1 MKSLDASVRVP
12 PEERSLTQPVAQP
25 AGESAPWPP
34 VPGARA
40 SLSRCDDIRRAA
52 LDLTCAAQR
61 SLALFSAALE
71 PAVFDRPA
79 LLEAVAVLAR
89 RRRARLRILVR
100 DPRYVMA
107 RGHGLV
113 ELARRLSTTIE
124 LRRPHPRH
132 RDGTE
137 QLLVTDEAGL
147 LFRPTELRCE
157 GWAFLYAPVE
167 ARRRLRFFDAMWS
180 LAEPDPEL
188 QRLYL

>member
-1 MKSLDASVRVP
+1 MFRSSP
-12 PEERSLTQPVAQP
+12 PEERFLTQPLAPP
-25 AGESAPWPP
+25 ARESVPWPP
-34 VPGARA
+34 APGAMA
-40 SLSRCDDIRRAA
+40 SLSRCADVRRAA

-61 SLALFSAALE
+61 NLALFSAALE

-79 LLEAVAVLAR
+79 LLEAVAALAR
-89 RRRARLRILVR
+89 RRGARLRILVR
-100 DPRYVMA
+100 EPRYVMA

-124 LRRPHPRH
+124 LRRPHPQH

-137 QLLVTDEAGL
+137 QLLVADEAGL
-147 LFRPTELRCE
+147 LFRPSELRYE
-157 GWAFLYAPVE
+157 GWASLYAPVE
-167 ARRRLRFFDAMWS
+167 ARRRLRFFDEMWS